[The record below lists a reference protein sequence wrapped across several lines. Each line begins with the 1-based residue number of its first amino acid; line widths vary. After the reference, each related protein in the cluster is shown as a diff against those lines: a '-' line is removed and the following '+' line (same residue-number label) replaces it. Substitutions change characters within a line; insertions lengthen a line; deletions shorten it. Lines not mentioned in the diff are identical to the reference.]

1 MIKRCKGIFIF
12 LLFFLGMMLNIYG
25 ISVNAKKTDIRDVLR
40 LISQQSGINIIPDA
54 SVKGNI
60 DVNVKDL
67 SLEEALKAILE
78 PNGYI
83 YKKRGNVYLVSIP
96 RRKGGRLQIITDGKT
111 LTCDLK
117 NADIKDVFKE
127 IADQS
132 KIDIVVYGN
141 LIGTID
147 ATLTAVPFN
156 DALNYI
162 LGGTKYVVKKS
173 KEGIYFVGDPS
184 TQSPAAPLL
193 SASELIRLKYLKA
206 EDMPD
211 IIKTF
216 SPNLNVKVIKEENG
230 VVVMGSQKEIN
241 KVKDYISNIDNKSP
255 IVSIDVI
262 TVEYKKGYKNLQ
274 DFSLS
279 GAYGQFTD
287 AGMQPGSTSSQQG
300 GFFSAVYEEST
311 WNMGK
316 FTANLRYLI
325 NQNKAKIIANPHI
338 SALSGYPASISVGQD
353 EYYEVTTG
361 NVQTPLTSLQK
372 IQTGVI
378 LNITPWITANN
389 EIILQLAPEVS
400 DFVQTSG
407 SGKAA
412 TSKKSANTTI
422 RAKDGQMIVIG
433 GLTKRTESK
442 AQDKIP
448 FLGDIPFIGNLF
460 SQKTKSDDSSELVFY
475 IIPRIM
481 KETKNETQAKL
492 VKPLIDWGDLK
503 RTENKKYLKS
513 GIKKLIWSGVFA
525 GTGLYLNKLSRDFDN
540 NYQISNKNSDRINA
554 RYYGIAGN
562 SAYILSGVEFSFSLY
577 DFGNYIYGKIKNKKR
592 EKNRKK

>member
-1 MIKRCKGIFIF
+1 MVKKGYNTFILV
-12 LLFFLGMMLNIYG
+12 LLFFGILMNIYG
-25 ISVNAKKTDIRDVLR
+25 ISVTAKKTDIRDVLR

-60 DVNVKDL
+60 DVNIKDL
-67 SLEEALKAILE
+67 SLEDALKAILE

-83 YKKRGNVYLVSIP
+83 YKKRGSVYLISIP

-117 NADIKDVFKE
+117 NADIKDVLKE
-127 IADQS
+127 VADQA

-141 LIGTID
+141 LIGTVD
-147 ATLTAVPFN
+147 ATLTAVKFE
-156 DALNYI
+156 DALNYL
-162 LGGTKYVVKKS
+162 LGGTKYSMKKTS
-173 KEGIYFVGDPS
+173 DGIYLVGDPS
-184 TQSPAAPLL
+184 PQSPSAPML
-193 SASELIRLKYLKA
+193 SASEMIRLKYLKA
-206 EDMPD
+206 EDLPD

-230 VVVMGSQKEIN
+230 VIVMGSQKEIM
-241 KVKDYISNIDNKSP
+241 KAKEYIEKIDKKSP

-279 GAYGQFTD
+279 GAYGQFTN
-287 AGMQPGSTSSQQG
+287 ANMQPGSTSSQQG
-300 GFFSAVYEEST
+300 GFFSAAFDEST
-311 WNMGK
+311 WDMGK

-325 NQNKAKIIANPHI
+325 NQNKAKIVANPHI

-361 NVQTPLTSLQK
+361 NVDTPLTSLQK

-378 LNITPWITANN
+378 LNITPWITASN

-422 RAKDGQMIVIG
+422 RVKDGQMIVIG

-442 AQDKIP
+442 AKDKIP
-448 FLGDIPFIGNLF
+448 LLGDIPIIGNLF
-460 SQKTKSDDSSELVFY
+460 SQKTKTDDSSELVFY

-481 KETKNETQAKL
+481 KENKNETLAKL
-492 VKPLIDWGDLK
+492 VKPLIDWGDLRK
-503 RTENKKYLKS
+503 TENNKFLKS

-525 GTGLYLNKLSRDFDN
+525 GTGLYLNKLGRDFDD
-540 NYQISNKNSDRINA
+540 NYNISNSESDKINA
-554 RYYGIAGN
+554 KYYGIAGN
-562 SAYILSGVEFSFSLY
+562 SAYILSGIEFSFSLY
-577 DFGNYIYGKIKNKKR
+577 DFGNYI
-592 EKNRKK
+592 